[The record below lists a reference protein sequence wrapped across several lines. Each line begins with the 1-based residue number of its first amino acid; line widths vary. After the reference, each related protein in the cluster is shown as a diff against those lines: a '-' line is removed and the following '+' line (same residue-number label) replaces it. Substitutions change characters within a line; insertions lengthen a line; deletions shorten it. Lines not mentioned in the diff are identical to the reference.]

1 MFRTRKLCKVAERAS
16 SAALVRN
23 LKRRIF
29 IKLRGLPLSAIANQ
43 TEAVSRSLSLT
54 LCSIITY
61 RSLWVTMPA
70 SLQLQSQTSQVLR
83 FDALTKA
90 TSITFLV
97 FLLFTFAWIHGP
109 LFS

>member
-1 MFRTRKLCKVAERAS
+1 MFRTRKLCKVAERVS

-43 TEAVSRSLSLT
+43 TASVSRSLSLT
-54 LCSIITY
+54 LCGISTY
-61 RSLWVTMPA
+61 RNLWVTTPA
-70 SLQLQSQTSQVLR
+70 SLQLQSQTSQVLH

-90 TSITFLV
+90 TSITSLFSCFLV
-97 FLLFTFAWIHGP
+97 LHGFTALLF
-109 LFS
+109 S